1 MEHLSFNATPITP
14 LPYFSEK
21 YNVELLAKRDDLF
34 SSALGGSKARML
46 QYILYPLLSG
56 GAKTI
61 VTEVDHAQISIELC
75 PYYAPIM
82 A

>member
-1 MEHLSFNATPITP
+1 MKHLSFNATPITP

-56 GAKTI
+56 GGKDYCNSRWTLLKF
-61 VTEVDHAQISIELC
+61 Q
-75 PYYAPIM
+75 
-82 A
+82 